1 MLQTAKV
8 IMTATLKASDKGL
21 ELIDKARCKKG
32 WNKTEQAWA
41 DIAWTSPGTLRR
53 FWKGIAIQSNIFK
66 AICKAVDE
74 DWEKVYDEGLPSND
88 DVPITSKRLA
98 FAIAG
103 SIDEVDKSK
112 LDAITAL
119 LRKLGGDASI
129 EIVNIEEGSIKL
141 TLSGSLE
148 SLERIESLFMSG
160 ELAEILGSSVQDVHF
175 IDADELSE
183 SIRENGGNSLNL
195 HKVNLIGA
203 NLSEADLSGAILSE
217 AILSEAILSEADL
230 IGAILIG
237 AILIKADLNG
247 ANLNG
252 ANLIGAIL
260 IRADL
265 NGANLSSADLRGA
278 NLIRAD
284 LNGANLIGAYLSSA
298 DLSGAYLIR
307 ADLNGAN
314 LSGANLN
321 GANLSGANLIRANLR
336 GADLRGANLSEAIVT
351 DAAFTRSAGISEV
364 SKQDLIRRGAIFDDE
379 LRKRSSTY
387 SPVPSG
393 RR

>member
-53 FWKGIAIQSNIFK
+53 FWKGIAIQSDSFK

-88 DVPITSKRLA
+88 DVPITVPITSKRLV

-129 EIVNIEEGSIKL
+129 EILNIEEGSIKL

-195 HKVNLIGA
+195 HK
-203 NLSEADLSGAILSE
+203 
-217 AILSEAILSEADL
+217 
-230 IGAILIG
+230 
-237 AILIKADLNG
+237 
-247 ANLNG
+247 
-252 ANLIGAIL
+252 
-260 IRADL
+260 
-265 NGANLSSADLRGA
+265 ADLR
-278 NLIRAD
+278 
-284 LNGANLIGAYLSSA
+284 
-298 DLSGAYLIR
+298 
-307 ADLNGAN
+307 GAN
-314 LSGANLN
+314 LSGANLR
-321 GANLSGANLIRANLR
+321 GANLRGADLHRANLRGANLRGADLHRANLR
-336 GADLRGANLSEAIVT
+336 GADLRGADLFGANLSRANLRGANLSIADLSIANLLGANLRGADLSRANLSGADLFGAGLSEAIVT

>member
-53 FWKGIAIQSNIFK
+53 FWKGIAIQSDTFK

-74 DWEKVYDEGLPSND
+74 DWGKVYDEGLPSND
-88 DVPITSKRLA
+88 DVPRTVPITSKRLA

-129 EIVNIEEGSIKL
+129 EILNIEEGSIKL

-160 ELAEILGSSVQDVHF
+160 ELAEILGNSVQDVHF
-175 IDADELSE
+175 IDADELSK

-195 HKVNLIGA
+195 HK
-203 NLSEADLSGAILSE
+203 ADL
-217 AILSEAILSEADL
+217 
-230 IGAILIG
+230 
-237 AILIKADLNG
+237 
-247 ANLNG
+247 
-252 ANLIGAIL
+252 
-260 IRADL
+260 RR
-265 NGANLSSADLRGA
+265 ADLRGA
-278 NLIRAD
+278 DLHRAD
-284 LNGANLIGAYLSSA
+284 LREA
-298 DLSGAYLIR
+298 DLR
-307 ADLNGAN
+307 EADLREADLREADLRG
-314 LSGANLN
+314 
-321 GANLSGANLIRANLR
+321 ANLR
-336 GADLRGANLSEAIVT
+336 GADLRGANLREANLSRSQPARSQPARSQPARSQPDRSRPARSQPARSQPDRSLPDQSQPERSQPDQSRPARSQPDQSQPDQSRPDQSQPERSRPARSLSE
-351 DAAFTRSAGISEV
+351 RSRPE
-364 SKQDLIRRGAIFDDE
+364 
-379 LRKRSSTY
+379 RSHCY
-387 SPVPSG
+387 RCCVY
-393 RR
+393 